1 MGSGPVHPTDAAYR
15 AIRDNLTE
23 VIVSHM
29 AEVRVKA
36 AAVEEVKN
44 HPVAAEVK
52 QKPVKQDTRSRRFPV
67 SPMQGVDSTYR

>member
-1 MGSGPVHPTDAAYR
+1 
-15 AIRDNLTE
+15 
-23 VIVSHM
+23 M

-52 QKPVKQDTRSRRFPV
+52 QKPVKQDTRSRRLPV
-67 SPMQGVDSTYR
+67 SPMRGVDSTYRRYGESTPHIGDTGSRNLKIKLV